1 MATIQL
7 TQNKVAIVDDNMF
20 DELNAFNWCFAN
32 IGYAKR
38 REAVTGKT
46 ILMHRQIMGFP
57 DGEVDHINRDRL
69 DNRSLNLRVT
79 DRSGNARNKLVKGF
93 ETVKHAKGY
102 AVRIG
107 YGGKRIYL
115 GRFATI
121 ELAHNAR
128 ENKLK
133 ELGIEYG
140 GQLRER

>member
-1 MATIQL
+1 MAAIQL
-7 TQNKVAIVDDNMF
+7 TQNKIAIVDDDMF

-32 IGYAKR
+32 VGYAKR
-38 REAVTGKT
+38 REIGTGKT

-69 DNRSLNLRVT
+69 DNRSSNLRVT
-79 DRSGNARNKLVKGF
+79 DRSGNVRNRLMKGF

-107 YGGKRIYL
+107 VGGKRLYL
-115 GRFATI
+115 GRFSTI
-121 ELAHNAR
+121 ELAHQAR

-133 ELGIEYG
+133 EMRIEHG
-140 GQLRER
+140 GQLRGY